1 MCAKK
6 NFCTFRFSA
15 KFSAI
20 TLILYRIRENS
31 ALISVDGARFHL
43 IARWVLEDVA
53 RKSIGVAHL
62 NFLLNLNG
70 ALLNR
75 RS

>member
-15 KFSAI
+15 KFSTI
-20 TLILYRIRENS
+20 TLILNRVRENS

-43 IARWVLEDVA
+43 IARWVLEDFA
-53 RKSIGVAHL
+53 RKCIGVAHL
-62 NFLLNLNG
+62 DLLVNLNG
-70 ALLNR
+70 TLLNR
-75 RS
+75 GS